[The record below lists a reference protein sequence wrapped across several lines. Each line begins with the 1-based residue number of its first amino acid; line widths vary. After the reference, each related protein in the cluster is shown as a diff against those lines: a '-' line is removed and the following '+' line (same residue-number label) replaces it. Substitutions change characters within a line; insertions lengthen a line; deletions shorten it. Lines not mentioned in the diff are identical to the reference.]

1 MAAVRHDG
9 KLSEWFRTSVGVR
22 QGCTLS
28 PDLFNLVLEMIM
40 RMALDNETVG
50 LRLCGRLVSNL
61 RFADDINLM
70 ATSPDELQAV
80 TDHVNQQS
88 ARLGLVINIDKT
100 KTMAVG
106 DEQMKL
112 HIQINGKELEQV
124 KEFVYLGG
132 VISDDG
138 RSIAD
143 IRRRIGLTYAAFNK
157 LGNVWN
163 CRSLSTTTK
172 KKVFEALIA
181 PILLYGSECWTMRKE
196 DEKRISVAEMNW
208 LRKIKGVSRL
218 QHIRNEEIRRQLGMM
233 ETMVERVKKRRLQ
246 WFGHVSRMNNE
257 RLPYLALHTQLE
269 GTRSRG
275 RQRTRWRDNVR
286 NDIEERNMEFR
297 EALSLLKDRDKWME
311 FVRPHRRYNS

>member
-1 MAAVRHDG
+1 
-9 KLSEWFRTSVGVR
+9 
-22 QGCTLS
+22 
-28 PDLFNLVLEMIM
+28 
-40 RMALDNETVG
+40 
-50 LRLCGRLVSNL
+50 
-61 RFADDINLM
+61 
-70 ATSPDELQAV
+70 
-80 TDHVNQQS
+80 
-88 ARLGLVINIDKT
+88 
-100 KTMAVG
+100 
-106 DEQMKL
+106 L

-132 VISDDG
+132 GISDDG

-172 KKVFEALIA
+172 KKVFEALIT

-196 DEKRISVAEMNW
+196 DEMRINVAEMNW
-208 LRKIKGVSRL
+208 LRKIRGVSRL
-218 QHIRNEEIRRQLGMM
+218 QHIRNEDIRRQLGMR

-257 RLPYLALHTQLE
+257 RLPYLALHTQLA

-286 NDIEERNMEFR
+286 SDIEERNMEFK